1 MNYIRHL
8 QLVYQQFME
17 DERLNPSHISLY
29 MAIFQE
35 WNSARFPGE
44 LYINRQQLMLS
55 SKVRSQSGYHRCIR
69 ELDVFG
75 YLQYMPSHNP
85 YQGSRVKMFTFRTSS
100 EQADDHRDPILEQV
114 AAHYYPKYEQVDE
127 PYINSNKQQTLKNIN
142 NTSPTFFENEIILF
156 FKKQNWPVT
165 EAKKFFSY
173 YQNQYWKTTKGNI
186 ITDWKDAAQKWIA
199 RYKRWQKEKKVN
211 QDFLK
216 TSKNKDY
223 GQPL

>member
-8 QLVYQQFME
+8 QLIYQRFIE

-35 WNSARFPGE
+35 WNTARFPGE

-75 YLQYMPSHNP
+75 YLQYLPSHNP

-114 AAHYYPKYEQVDE
+114 AAHYYPKYEPVDE
-127 PYINSNKQQTLKNIN
+127 PYINSNKQKTITNRKTNTKLKRLVQKATPWDPKCRPSNSTILTCCPVPKN
-142 NTSPTFFENEIILF
+142 NYE
-156 FKKQNWPVT
+156 
-165 EAKKFFSY
+165 
-173 YQNQYWKTTKGNI
+173 
-186 ITDWKDAAQKWIA
+186 
-199 RYKRWQKEKKVN
+199 
-211 QDFLK
+211 
-216 TSKNKDY
+216 
-223 GQPL
+223 